1 MRRSTAIERDFGTA
15 AIAQAGG
22 VHTRRSRTLCGGNT
36 EQAASRLAAK
46 ANTQKDSC
54 IAMQAPEFWEG

>member
-15 AIAQAGG
+15 AIAQAGERAHEK
-22 VHTRRSRTLCGGNT
+22 VTLCGGNT
-36 EQAASRLAAK
+36 EQAAFRLAAK